1 MDRHWKVLVHT
12 GKRMELECDKE
23 RRVVKY
29 PKKPFARQVFMMVRA
44 GQSSTIKRWSCSKTQ
59 HCRCNSRE
67 RPVVADQSDTATPAQ
82 QRKMAE
88 KLGLDPATLQG
99 WKRGRI
105 KRLQRT

>member
-44 GQSSTIKRWSCSKTQ
+44 GQVVDDKTVELFE
-59 HCRCNSRE
+59 N
-67 RPVVADQSDTATPAQ
+67 
-82 QRKMAE
+82 
-88 KLGLDPATLQG
+88 ATLPMQ
-99 WKRGRI
+99 
-105 KRLQRT
+105 L